1 MARAHRSVLS
11 TWVSRVCRPCPLGPP
26 RRMNTPGT
34 AHPSKRHR
42 SPAELIRQ
50 WCGTFGPSSAT
61 YRRRPRPGD
70 TWHRGEAFR
79 PSNGPRHA
87 RWRAG
92 DQGGKG
98 LEALGPR
105 RRDAEAAQ
113 QSFRQSPQG
122 LSDVVRGSTARRASY
137 GAARR
142 AVLPR
147 VDHRQPRD
155 LTHRAEHPHRPAR
168 QRERTRRRCSAA
180 GQARRFLATHGP
192 SMAHSRPRRRPPRR
206 HGYPRELS
214 RRFQLWR
221 AITGTSSA
229 AEGTRA
235 GPGAPSWP

>member
-113 QSFRQSPQG
+113 QSFRQS
-122 LSDVVRGSTARRASY
+122 LNRCRGCTTSR
-137 GAARR
+137 GAALLASRAMGLRGEQCCPAWTIASPATSLIGPNILTGRR
-142 AVLPR
+142 VSGNVPGGGAALRGRPGASWR
-147 VDHRQPRD
+147 R
-155 LTHRAEHPHRPAR
+155 TGRAWHTPAPD
-168 QRERTRRRCSAA
+168 
-180 GQARRFLATHGP
+180 GDPLVG
-192 SMAHSRPRRRPPRR
+192 
-206 HGYPRELS
+206 
-214 RRFQLWR
+214 
-221 AITGTSSA
+221 TGT
-229 AEGTRA
+229 
-235 GPGAPSWP
+235 PGS